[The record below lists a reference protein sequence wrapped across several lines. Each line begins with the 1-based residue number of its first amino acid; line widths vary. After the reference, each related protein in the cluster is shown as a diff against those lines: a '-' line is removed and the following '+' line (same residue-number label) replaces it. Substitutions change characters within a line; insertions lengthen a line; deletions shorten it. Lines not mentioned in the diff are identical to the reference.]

1 MVNMTF
7 MDTGSTMV
15 DLLNGVNT
23 ASSGVFGALVLLAVA
38 IVFFVAMKRHDTKV
52 VMLVTSFALSILSI
66 FMFMFGFIG
75 IEIMMI
81 CFVWFIISLFIKL
94 VME

>member
-1 MVNMTF
+1 
-7 MDTGSTMV
+7 MDTGSTMI
-15 DLLNGVNT
+15 DLLNGVNN
-23 ASSGVFGALVLLAVA
+23 SSGGVFGALILLTIA

-52 VMLVTSFALSILSI
+52 VMLVTSFALSILAI

-81 CFVWFIISLFIKL
+81 CFVWFIISLFVKL
-94 VME
+94 IME